1 MGPYYRHTSQGMG
14 NFFDM
19 FYEHPILMFLAVA
32 CAVGIGI
39 YIWRRKK
46 SEEESRL

>member
-19 FYEHPILMFLAVA
+19 FYENPILMLLAVA
-32 CAVGIGI
+32 GAIGIGI

-46 SEEESRL
+46 SGGE

>member
-19 FYEHPILMFLAVA
+19 FYEHPSFNGVFCSSHRRCRYLCLA
-32 CAVGIGI
+32 
-39 YIWRRKK
+39 
-46 SEEESRL
+46 

>member
-19 FYEHPILMFLAVA
+19 FYEHPLLMVFFVVA
-32 CAVGIGI
+32 TVGTGI
-39 YIWRRKK
+39 YVWRRKK
-46 SEEESRL
+46 SG